1 MNDKSRSGATPEPR
15 PVRQGPPRQ
24 SRRAPDRLAH
34 PAFGVMGGRVAGAA
48 SLMIDIIRSPAD
60 SFIFTTSLCPISPPA
75 VRHLKAHPQ
84 SPLDGSCESAC
95 SIELTSVTGGVGRIV
110 PMRGE
115 PQH

>member
-1 MNDKSRSGATPEPR
+1 MSFLDSGTTLVAAER
-15 PVRQGPPRQ
+15 N
-24 SRRAPDRLAH
+24 
-34 PAFGVMGGRVAGAA
+34 GGT
-48 SLMIDIIRSPAD
+48 SLMIDIIRSFAD
-60 SFIFTTSLCPISPPA
+60 DFIFTTSLCPISPPA

-110 PMRGE
+110 PIRGQ

>member
-1 MNDKSRSGATPEPR
+1 
-15 PVRQGPPRQ
+15 
-24 SRRAPDRLAH
+24 
-34 PAFGVMGGRVAGAA
+34 
-48 SLMIDIIRSPAD
+48 MIDIIRSFAD
-60 SFIFTTSLCPISPPA
+60 NFTTSLCPISPPA
-75 VRHLKAHPQ
+75 VRHLKAHPE